1 MTNPLGAFFQWETIR
16 KGVELQLSQASP
28 VTRALFNAS
37 YFAREHNIPLLAQAG
52 DAVVLSKVRAF
63 TGVGPPLFSS
73 LEVRPGPTMTDWL
86 CLNVW

>member
-1 MTNPLGAFFQWETIR
+1 MTNPLGASFQWETIR

-63 TGVGPPLFSS
+63 TGVGPPLFFLS
-73 LEVRPGPTMTDWL
+73 RGAPRTMTDWL